1 MLQKMSTA
9 QETNNNNNT
18 TKFTLIFIRTNEKI
32 LLGFKKRG
40 FGVGKWNGFGGK
52 VEKNESILDGA
63 IRELKEESN
72 LTVSRSDMKYLGY
85 VRYDLTESLHTDIVY
100 IFIASKFTGSL
111 AESEEMSPK
120 WFKIDEIPYDKMWV
134 DSKDWL
140 PIVLRNRGLL
150 AKYVLS
156 GERNIQKKTV
166 EDIDVPELD

>member
-1 MLQKMSTA
+1 MSTE
-9 QETNNNNNT
+9 QETNNNNNNT
-18 TKFTLIFIRTNEKI
+18 NKTVKFTLIFIKNSEKI
-32 LLGFKKRG
+32 LLGLKKRG
-40 FGVGKWNGFGGK
+40 FGAGKWNGFGGK

-72 LTVSRSDMKYLGY
+72 LTVTRSDMKYLGY
-85 VRYDLTESLHTDIVY
+85 VRYDLTESLQTDIVY
-100 IFIASKFTGSL
+100 VFIATKFSGNL
-111 AESEEMSPK
+111 AETEEMSPK

-156 GERNIQKKTV
+156 GERDIQKKSV
-166 EDIDVPELD
+166 EDIDVPELV